1 MATRH
6 ISAEVGAF
14 AETVLLPG
22 DPLRARYISESYLS
36 DAVEVTAVRNMLGYT
51 GTYQGQPMSVMGT
64 GMGIPSASIYASE
77 LVLTYGVRNLVR
89 VGSCGSLQPGVAVRD
104 VVIAQ
109 GASTDSA
116 VNRRRSGGLDF
127 AALADFGL
135 LRRLVESAENK
146 GRAVHVGNVFSSD
159 LLYPPSDDHDE
170 NERLT
175 ALGVLAV
182 EMEAAGLYG
191 LAAQYGVRA
200 VAICTVSD
208 HLITGERL
216 SVAERQTSFGDMIE
230 ITLDGMVG
238 PPHDR

>member
-1 MATRH
+1 MATPH
-6 ISAEVGAF
+6 ISAAPGAF

-22 DPLRARYISESYLS
+22 DPLRARYIAETYLA

-51 GTYQGQPMSVMGT
+51 GSYRGQPVSVMGT
-64 GMGIPSASIYASE
+64 GMGIPSSSIYATE
-77 LVLTYGVRNLVR
+77 LVLTYGVQNLVR
-89 VGSCGSLQPGVAVRD
+89 VGSCGSLQPDVALRD

-127 AALADFGL
+127 ATLADFGL
-135 LRRLVESAENK
+135 LRRLVEAAESR
-146 GRAVHVGNVFSSD
+146 GQVVRVGNVFSAD
-159 LLYPPSDDHDE
+159 LFYPPRDDDDQ
-170 NERLT
+170 NERLS
-175 ALGVLAV
+175 ALGVLAI

-208 HLITGERL
+208 HLLTGEKL
-216 SVAERQTSFGDMIE
+216 SAEERQTSLGDMIE
-230 ITLDGMVG
+230 ITLDGLVNL
-238 PPHDR
+238 PAER